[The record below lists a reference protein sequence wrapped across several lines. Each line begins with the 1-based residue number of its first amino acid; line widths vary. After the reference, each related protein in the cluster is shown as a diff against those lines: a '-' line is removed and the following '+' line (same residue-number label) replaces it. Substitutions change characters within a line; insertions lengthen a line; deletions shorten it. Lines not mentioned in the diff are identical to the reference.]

1 VDDLLGAVIS
11 ERLARLGNGVTLR
24 AMDNLMINE
33 DVTIPGH
40 ELSWTAITSGGPG
53 GQNVNK
59 VATKVQLRWELS
71 SSPLLPIWARER
83 LLALAGRKV
92 DQAGNLLI
100 ACSTTRSQ
108 DRNLELARE
117 RLAELVRA
125 ALDRPKH
132 RRPTRPTRASQR
144 RRVEGKRRLSQK
156 KAERRSGHHD

>member
-1 VDDLLGAVIS
+1 MEDLLV
-11 ERLARLGNGVTLR
+11 N
-24 AMDNLMINE
+24 D

-40 ELSWTAITSGGPG
+40 ELSWTAIQSGGPG

-59 VATKVQLRWELS
+59 VATKVQLRWELAS
-71 SSPLLPIWARER
+71 STVLPGWARER
-83 LLALAGRKV
+83 LVSLAGRKV

-100 ACSTTRSQ
+100 SSSTTRSQ

-117 RLAELVRA
+117 RLAALVRE

-144 RRVEGKRRLSQK
+144 RRVETKRRLSQK
-156 KAERRSGHHD
+156 KADRRKVSHD